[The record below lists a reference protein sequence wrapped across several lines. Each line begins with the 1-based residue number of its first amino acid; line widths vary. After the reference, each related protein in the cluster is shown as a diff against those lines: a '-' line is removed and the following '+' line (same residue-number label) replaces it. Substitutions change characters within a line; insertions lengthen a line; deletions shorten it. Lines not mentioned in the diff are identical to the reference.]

1 MSSGD
6 VFVSLVV
13 GFAVPLAIADLA
25 KALLDQRLPVQNSGI
40 QLERRL
46 VVWFLALVAGPGFL
60 VDRLAEA
67 WREGEASRL
76 DLACGVIVAF
86 GWAWIYGLVVLG
98 FVRNIELF

>member
-1 MSSGD
+1 MNSGD

-25 KALLDQRLPVQNSGI
+25 KALLDQRLPVQSNSI
-40 QLERRL
+40 QLERRF
-46 VVWFLALVAGPGFL
+46 VVWFLALIAGPGFL
-60 VDRLAEA
+60 VDRLAEV
-67 WREGEASRL
+67 WREGKVSRQ

-98 FVRNIELF
+98 FVRKIELL